1 MNEKRVITYPGVKPN
16 TYCIKSCGE
25 IYNIKNGRLI
35 KGYVDGKGYIRVGL
49 QSTKP
54 NGNRIDI
61 GVHRL
66 VCWEFNGP
74 YEGDKDLVNHIDG
87 CKHNNNFYNL
97 EWCDN
102 STNVR
107 HAISTG
113 LLKINRQYDYDEQ
126 TISIACDLILL
137 GLTNMEITE
146 YIYNGLDIHS
156 EEHGNFITTLGCIR
170 AGKSYQN
177 IFNER
182 KYMFNKDDYN
192 DLNLD
197 DIRESLKLTRTNI
210 TDYDTRNMI
219 KEYQNNGYSK
229 IDILELITGYRS
241 SSATVYTKRI
251 YKMINDIFK

>member
-1 MNEKRVITYPGVKPN
+1 MIKKRVITYPGVKPN
-16 TYCIKSCGE
+16 TYYINSCGE
-25 IYNIKNGRLI
+25 ITNIKSGRI
-35 KGYVDGKGYIRVGL
+35 VKGYVDGKGYIRVGL
-49 QSTKP
+49 QSTKS
-54 NGNRIDI
+54 NGNRIDV

-66 VCWEFNGP
+66 VCWEFNGQ
-74 YEGDKDLVNHIDG
+74 YDCEKDLVNHIDG
-87 CKHNNNFYNL
+87 CKYNNSFDNL

-102 STNVR
+102 SANIR
-107 HAISTG
+107 HAIETG
-113 LLKINRQYDYDEQ
+113 LLKINRQYDYDEY

-137 GLTNMEITE
+137 GLTNMEITY

-156 EEHGNFITTLGCIR
+156 EEQGNFITTLGCIR

-177 IFNER
+177 IFNKR
-182 KYMFNKDDYN
+182 MINFNKNDYN

-197 DIRESLKLTRTNI
+197 SIKESLKLTRTNV
-210 TDYDTRNMI
+210 TDHNTRDMI

-229 IDILELITGYRS
+229 LDILELITGYRS